1 MISIRNLTEMHV
13 FFRDFAQGA
22 ETSIKCMVWAQQR
35 KHEKTLD
42 FELKS
47 SSNLDENSYYD
58 GKTHWFWSVPTRR
71 PNIVNN
77 GVQALRRKHEKTLW
91 IQSENLVV
99 FVLPVFWLA
108 FWSEEA
114 TIKHEDFRGFKINVF
129 YHSKLGACLLSS
141 SIYPVKCKFIDELYT
156 DFSKLSRFTIAF
168 WSWRPDKRQ
177 R

>member
-13 FFRDFAQGA
+13 FFRDFTQGA

-47 SSNLDENSYYD
+47 SSNLHANPYYD
-58 GKTHWFWSVPTRR
+58 RKTHWFWSVPTRR

-77 GVQALRRKHEKTLW
+77 GVQALRRKHEKTVW
-91 IQSENLVV
+91 IQSGNLVF

-114 TIKHEDFRGFKINVF
+114 TVKHEDFRGFKINVF
-129 YHSKLGACLLSS
+129 CHSKLGAGLISS
-141 SIYPVKCKFIDELYT
+141 SIYQVKCKFRANICT
-156 DFSKLSRFTIAF
+156 VFSKLSRFTIVF